1 MLLENEVDNAKRLA
15 VNQSFWVSVLMCVDY
30 ISALKEATSYK
41 FLFKGFWSIKYS
53 ASGCFLFVTLLLF
66 LVFIFFI
73 FFQRDSLLL
82 RRGDRREA
90 GRKRTIARQNRVAV
104 GSASLLAFFTLLKAN
119 CQHDMLI

>member
-15 VNQSFWVSVLMCVDY
+15 VNQRFWVPVLMCVDY

-66 LVFIFFI
+66 LVFIFLI
-73 FFQRDSLLL
+73 FFK
-82 RRGDRREA
+82 E
-90 GRKRTIARQNRVAV
+90 IVYYCAV
-104 GSASLLAFFTLLKAN
+104 GIGGRQGGRGRLRDRIASRWAVHHFWHFLLFKKQIVSMI
-119 CQHDMLI
+119 C

>member
-15 VNQSFWVSVLMCVDY
+15 VNQRFWVPVLMCVDY

-66 LVFIFFI
+66 LVFIFLI
-73 FFQRDSLLL
+73 FFK
-82 RRGDRREA
+82 E
-90 GRKRTIARQNRVAV
+90 IVYYCAV
-104 GSASLLAFFTLLKAN
+104 GIGGRQGGRGRLRDRIASRWAVHQFWHFLLFKKQIVSMI
-119 CQHDMLI
+119 C